1 MLSEDPLFFW
11 GNNEKRF
18 PNLSQIA
25 AKVLAIPASIASSER
40 AFSAMNRIVSNE
52 RCALEKD
59 FAADLT
65 LLYIKNRKNAM
76 QKKVRSIKF
85 PPFGHEQKIEHDD
98 YEDDGDS
105 DFEVDQED
113 VSEDDYDS
121 DDYETE
127 NNTIATLQNDIESL
141 RGPSVGQKRSSSGR
155 EIIMPNKDP
164 ASVLQGRSHTRSEST
179 GNSRKIVNS
188 KK

>member
-11 GNNEKRF
+11 GSKEKRF

-40 AFSAMNRIVSNE
+40 AFSAMNRIVSDE

-76 QKKVRSIKF
+76 QKKVCSIKF
-85 PPFGHEQKIEHDD
+85 PPFGHKQKIDHDD

-127 NNTIATLQNDIESL
+127 DNTIATLQNDIESL
-141 RGPSVGQKRSSSGR
+141 KDPSVGQKRSLSGR
-155 EIIMPNKDP
+155 EINKPNKDP
-164 ASVLQGRSHTRSEST
+164 ASVLQGRSHTRS
-179 GNSRKIVNS
+179 
-188 KK
+188 